1 VNGVRIQ
8 RARYGAICTVC
19 GRLWQRGL
27 KGASNYLLA
36 QTPTGVRRATDE
48 SRPAGAAAGASE
60 KPAAPHTIP
69 ADSSLRSM
77 RCLCVLFR
85 VRKQMQTLLLAALL
99 ASLPPCKPSVPAA
112 FLLGPAAGGP
122 GARARGADSGVR
134 CVLRRP
140 RVWPLCPERP
150 SMWAALQ
157 LLVRLAPAA
166 GASSGS
172 AREDSAAAA
181 NELIRARLNQLQGQ
195 DAEVCLSVGSR
206 ALDDARAL
214 RLPLD
219 AEDINLVLYTVSRA
233 SNCSAALLDRALAVL
248 QQHGAA
254 ANTKTYN
261 LLLSACKPRA
271 PHARRQRGGGGE
283 ETADPLERTLAVL
296 EMMELARIRR
306 DDFSYTLI
314 FSACSRAA
322 RRNGA
327 RGLRL
332 VKQFWSEM
340 CAGANSEKSAL

>member
-1 VNGVRIQ
+1 MI
-8 RARYGAICTVC
+8 
-19 GRLWQRGL
+19 
-27 KGASNYLLA
+27 
-36 QTPTGVRRATDE
+36 
-48 SRPAGAAAGASE
+48 
-60 KPAAPHTIP
+60 
-69 ADSSLRSM
+69 
-77 RCLCVLFR
+77 
-85 VRKQMQTLLLAALL
+85 LLLAALV

-122 GARARGADSGVR
+122 ARARGADSGVR
-134 CVLRRP
+134 CGLRRP
-140 RVWPLCPERP
+140 HRWPLCPE
-150 SMWAALQ
+150 
-157 LLVRLAPAA
+157 LVRLAPARVAA
-166 GASSGS
+166 GASRGY
-172 AREDSAAAA
+172 AREDSAVAA

-195 DAEVCLSVGSR
+195 DAEVCLSEGIR

-233 SNCSAALLDRALAVL
+233 SNCSAALLDRALAIL

-271 PHARRQRGGGGE
+271 PHARREHEGGGE
-283 ETADPLERTLAVL
+283 QNGDPLERTLAVL
-296 EMMELARIRR
+296 DMMELARIRR

-332 VKQFWSEM
+332 VKQFWREM
-340 CAGANSEKSAL
+340 RAGTILKSQLYSGFT

>member
-1 VNGVRIQ
+1 MAEQ
-8 RARYGAICTVC
+8 AFF
-19 GRLWQRGL
+19 L
-27 KGASNYLLA
+27 
-36 QTPTGVRRATDE
+36 
-48 SRPAGAAAGASE
+48 
-60 KPAAPHTIP
+60 
-69 ADSSLRSM
+69 
-77 RCLCVLFR
+77 
-85 VRKQMQTLLLAALL
+85 LLLAALL
-99 ASLPPCKPSVPAA
+99 ASLPPCNPSVPAA
-112 FLLGPAAGGP
+112 FLLRPAAGGP
-122 GARARGADSGVR
+122 GARARAADSGVR
-134 CVLRRP
+134 CGLRRP
-140 RVWPLCPERP
+140 HRWPLCPE
-150 SMWAALQ
+150 
-157 LLVRLAPAA
+157 LVRLAPAGVAA

-172 AREDSAAAA
+172 ARDSAVAA
-181 NELIRARLNQLQGQ
+181 NELIRARLNQLQGH
-195 DAEVCLSVGSR
+195 DAELCLSEGIR

-271 PHARRQRGGGGE
+271 PHARRQHGGGGE
-283 ETADPLERTLAVL
+283 ENGDPLERTLVVL
-296 EMMELARIRR
+296 EMMELARIQR

-332 VKQFWSEM
+332 VKQFWREM
-340 CAGANSEKSAL
+340 RAGTNSEKSAL